1 MAKKNKASQKREIST
16 EEQARAARR
25 KNVAEQYGEPDFSCD
40 YKLDPY
46 VVNEMSLL
54 IGVPNDRVWIN
65 TLAIVLSGLLVLMLM
80 LDNTLVVPGVVL
92 VIIIVAI
99 MTAGERINRI
109 KSNYLRSHGYDIGNM
124 TDEELVREVYV
135 TESDV
140 VVECPGVSLDAY
152 PLSEL
157 RYARS
162 NPEYLLTSFGK
173 GRYVLFP
180 RKGFSLSNYTRL
192 TTFLEGKAPVRWYHK
207 LASLGESRR

>member
-1 MAKKNKASQKREIST
+1 MAKKNKSSQKLST
-16 EEQARAARR
+16 SEQARAARR
-25 KNVAEQYGEPDFSCD
+25 EQIAEKYGQPDFSCD

-80 LDNTLVVPGVVL
+80 WNNTLVVPGVVL

-109 KSNYLRSHGYDIGNM
+109 KANYLRSHGYDIDSM
-124 TDEELVREVYV
+124 SDEEVVREVYV

-162 NPEYLLTSFGK
+162 NPEYLLASFGK
-173 GRYVLFP
+173 ARYVLFP

-192 TTFLEGKAPVRWYHK
+192 TSFLEDKAPTRWYHK
-207 LASLGESRR
+207 LASLGDSRR